1 MPLTDRSATQL
12 AAALAA
18 GETTAVACTED
29 FLARIE
35 AANPTVNAFLS
46 IDRDGALAQAAKSD
60 ADRAAGKPLGP
71 LAGLPVAVKDVLCTT
86 DQPTTCASKMLAGYH
101 PPYDADVVRRL
112 RKAGCVIVGKTNM
125 DEFAMGGSN
134 ENSAFGLVRNPW
146 DLDRAPGGS
155 SGGSAASPAPC
166 SPAPPER

>member
-1 MPLTDRSATQL
+1 MSLTDRSATDL
-12 AAALAA
+12 VAALRN
-18 GETTAVACTED
+18 GEITAVACTEA

-35 AANPTVNAFLS
+35 ATNPTVNAFLS
-46 IDRDGALAQAAKSD
+46 VNGEGALAEAARID
-60 ADRAAGKPLGP
+60 AARAAGKPLGP

-86 DQPTTCASKMLAGYH
+86 DQPTTCASKMLQGFR

-112 RKAGCVIVGKTNM
+112 RAADAVLIGKTNM

-134 ENSAFGLVRNPW
+134 ENSAYGLVRNPW

-155 SGGSAASPAPC
+155 SGGSAAAI
-166 SPAPPER
+166 AA